1 MRRTAILPG
10 STIGVVG
17 GGQLG
22 RMLAL
27 EARRMGYRIAVLDPA
42 EDSPAAQVADVHVR
56 APLEDPD
63 ALRRLADRC
72 DVVTLEWENADADGL
87 RAIEE
92 AAPIRPG
99 PHVLEVAQ
107 HRLREKDAARR
118 LGIPTAEYRAV
129 STLEELRAGLAE
141 LGTPAVLKTC
151 RGGYDAKGQR
161 LLRTVDEAAAAH
173 AELRG
178 DDRELILEGWVP
190 FRLEASVICARSPS
204 GEVTSFPIGENVHRN
219 GILDFTLA
227 PARIPPDLS
236 REARRIGEALV
247 EGLDVVGLLAV
258 ELFID
263 SEDRLY
269 VNEFAPRPHNS
280 GHYTWEACAPSQFE
294 LQLRAVCDLPLREPI
309 LLSPACMANLLGS
322 HVGTGLRLP
331 GSARAFAT
339 PGLSLHLYGKHSAR
353 PGRKMGHLTVLA
365 PTAEQA
371 FAEAAAARE
380 LLVESYSAAQPVGG
394 GRRDF

>member
-1 MRRTAILPG
+1 MMAQPILPG
-10 STIGVVG
+10 STIGFVG

-27 EARRMGYRIAVLDPA
+27 EARRMGYHTVVLDPA
-42 EDSPAAQVADVHVR
+42 QDAPAAQVTDDQIR
-56 APLEDPD
+56 APLNDLD
-63 ALRRLADRC
+63 GLRRLADRC

-87 RAIEE
+87 RALGD

-107 HRLREKDAARR
+107 HRLREKDTARR
-118 LGIPTAEYRAV
+118 LGLPTAEYRPVQSEADL
-129 STLEELRAGLAE
+129 TRALDE

-161 LLRTVDEAAAAH
+161 VLRHREEAAAAW
-173 AELRG
+173 AALGGEG
-178 DDRELILEGWVP
+178 AELILEGWVP
-190 FRLEASVICARSPS
+190 FRMEASVICARSPRGAMS
-204 GEVTSFPIGENVHRN
+204 VFPIGENVHRN

-227 PARIPPDLS
+227 PARISPALAH
-236 REARRIGEALV
+236 EARQIGEALA
-247 EGLDVVGLLAV
+247 EGLDLVGLLAV

-263 SEDRLY
+263 GDDRLY
-269 VNEFAPRPHNS
+269 VNEYAPRPHNS

-294 LQLRAVCDLPLREPI
+294 MQLRAVCDLPLPEPK

-322 HVGTGLRLP
+322 HIGTGEKLP
-331 GSARAFAT
+331 GSDRALAV
-339 PGLSLHLYGKHSAR
+339 PGLALHLYGKRSAR

-365 PTAEQA
+365 DSVEVA
-371 FAEAAAARE
+371 FGEAARARD
-380 LLVESYSAAQPVGG
+380 LLGECHLAAQPLPPED
-394 GRRDF
+394 RDS